1 MGRPAAR
8 RLAAAVAVVVA
19 AVLAL
24 SGGAGA
30 TPENVC
36 RAAADEDRRVDYG
49 FCVSRLSH
57 HHDSPDADT
66 WGLAKV
72 AADVGVAIA
81 GDAVY
86 DAKAMLAR
94 SSPGGGSKAR
104 AALERCRE
112 LFDRM
117 GSAFAEAYDDI
128 NRREYA
134 AGKEK
139 AGEAMS
145 LARRCDGAFAHAGVA
160 SPLARQSVDAV
171 KIAIV
176 CTAITNLMK

>member
-1 MGRPAAR
+1 MG

-24 SGGAGA
+24 SSGAGA

-36 RAAADEDRRVDYG
+36 RAAADDDRRVDYG

-66 WGLAKV
+66 WRLAKV

-86 DAKAMLAR
+86 DSKAMLAR
-94 SSPGGGSKAR
+94 AWPGGGGGKAR
-104 AALERCRE
+104 SALERCRE

-145 LARRCDGAFAHAGVA
+145 LARQCDGSFAHAGVP
-160 SPLARQSVDAV
+160 SPLARQSADAV

-176 CTAITNLMK
+176 CTAITSFQGNFG